1 MNLADG
7 TGRCG
12 ACLGRYT
19 ASVDCRCASGFDAGR
34 VLLTLALGAVLM
46 GKRDEARALFVA
58 LRAIDPDADIDEA
71 AREYLEI
78 NPNE

>member
-1 MNLADG
+1 
-7 TGRCG
+7 
-12 ACLGRYT
+12 
-19 ASVDCRCASGFDAGR
+19 